1 MSMLI
6 QDIQLIPHKKN
17 KYKVRLLGGEDL
29 VLYKR
34 EIKTYGLEAGED
46 LSDATYERILQ
57 ETLIPRAK
65 RRAMHLLE
73 KQDRTR
79 KNLMDKLR
87 ESDYPP
93 EAVDAAVAY
102 VESYHY
108 IDDER
113 YARSYVHFHQE
124 GKSKGRIKQDL
135 MQKGIDRDII
145 ALVLDEEYETSEDD
159 MIRDLLRKKHYDPET
174 ADAKER
180 NKMYRFL
187 LGRGFSSNDISRV
200 LRGFEEF

>member
-1 MSMLI
+1 M
-6 QDIQLIPHKKN
+6 
-17 KYKVRLLGGEDL
+17 DL

-34 EIKTYGLEAGED
+34 EIKTYGLEAGEE
-46 LSDATYERILQ
+46 LSEELYQRIME

-79 KNLMDKLR
+79 KNLEDKLR
-87 ESDYPP
+87 ESDYPQP
-93 EAVDAAVAY
+93 AIDAAVAY
-102 VESYHY
+102 VASYHY

-124 GKSKGRIKQDL
+124 GKSKRRIQQDL
-135 MQKGIDRDII
+135 MQKGVDRDTL
-145 ALVLDEEYETSEDD
+145 ARVLEEEYETSEED
-159 MIRDLLRKKHYDPET
+159 MIRDLLRKKHYDPES

-180 NKMYRFL
+180 SKMYRFL
-187 LGRGFSSNDISRV
+187 AGRGFSSGDISRV
-200 LRGFEEF
+200 LRGYEDFS

>member
-1 MSMLI
+1 MTIL
-6 QDIQLIPHKKN
+6 DIQLVPRKKN
-17 KYKVRLLGGEDL
+17 KYKVHLQGGMDL

-34 EIKTYGLEAGED
+34 EVKTYGLEAGEE
-46 LSDATYERILQ
+46 LSEEAYQRILE

-79 KNLMDKLR
+79 KNLEDKLR
-87 ESDYPP
+87 ESDYPQT
-93 EAVDAAVAY
+93 AIDAAIAY
-102 VESYHY
+102 VESFHY

-124 GKSKGRIKQDL
+124 GKSKRRIQQDL
-135 MQKGIDRDII
+135 MQKGIDRDVI
-145 ALVLDEEYETSEDD
+145 ALVLEEEYETSEAD
-159 MIRDLLRKKHYDPET
+159 MIRDLLRKKHYDPES

-180 NKMYRFL
+180 SKMYRFL
-187 LGRGFSSNDISRV
+187 AGIGFSSGDISRV
-200 LRGFEEF
+200 LRGYEDFS

>member
-1 MSMLI
+1 MTIL
-6 QDIQLIPHKKN
+6 DIQLVPRKKN
-17 KYKVRLLGGEDL
+17 KYKVHLQGGMDL

-34 EIKTYGLEAGED
+34 EVKTYGLEAGEE
-46 LSDATYERILQ
+46 LSEEAYQRILE

-79 KNLMDKLR
+79 KNLEDKLR
-87 ESDYPP
+87 ESDYPQI
-93 EAVDAAVAY
+93 AIDAAIAY
-102 VESYHY
+102 VESFHY

-124 GKSKGRIKQDL
+124 GKSKRRIQQDL
-135 MQKGIDRDII
+135 MQKGIDRDVI
-145 ALVLDEEYETSEDD
+145 ALVLEEEYETSEAD
-159 MIRDLLRKKHYDPET
+159 MIRDLLRKKHYDPES

-180 NKMYRFL
+180 SKMYRFL
-187 LGRGFSSNDISRV
+187 AGRGFSSGDISRV
-200 LRGFEEF
+200 LRGYEDFS

>member
-1 MSMLI
+1 MTIL
-6 QDIQLIPHKKN
+6 DIQLVPRKKN
-17 KYKVRLLGGEDL
+17 KYKVHLQGGMDL

-34 EIKTYGLEAGED
+34 EVKAYGLEVGEE
-46 LSDATYERILQ
+46 LSEEVYQRILE

-79 KNLMDKLR
+79 KNLEDKLR
-87 ESDYPP
+87 ESDYPQT
-93 EAVDAAVAY
+93 AIDAAIAY
-102 VESYHY
+102 VESFHY

-124 GKSKGRIKQDL
+124 GKSKRRIQQDL
-135 MQKGIDRDII
+135 MQKGIDRDVIT
-145 ALVLDEEYETSEDD
+145 LVLEEEYETSEED
-159 MIRDLLRKKHYDPET
+159 MIRDLLRKKHYDPES

-180 NKMYRFL
+180 SKMYRFL
-187 LGRGFSSNDISRV
+187 AGRGFSSGDISRV
-200 LRGFEEF
+200 LRGYEDFS

>member
-1 MSMLI
+1 M
-6 QDIQLIPHKKN
+6 
-17 KYKVRLLGGEDL
+17 
-29 VLYKR
+29 
-34 EIKTYGLEAGED
+34 
-46 LSDATYERILQ
+46 
-57 ETLIPRAK
+57 IPRAK

-87 ESDYPP
+87 ESDYPQ
-93 EAVDAAVAY
+93 EAIEAAVAY

-124 GKSKGRIKQDL
+124 GKSKRRIQQDL
-135 MQKGIDRDII
+135 MQKGVDRDTI
-145 ALVLDEEYETSEDD
+145 ALVLEEEYETSEAD
-159 MIRDLLRKKHYDPET
+159 MIRDLLRKKHYDPES
-174 ADAKER
+174 ADASER
-180 NKMYRFL
+180 AKMYRFL

>member
-1 MSMLI
+1 MTIL
-6 QDIQLIPHKKN
+6 DIQLVPRKKN
-17 KYKVRLLGGEDL
+17 KYKVHLQGGMDL

-34 EIKTYGLEAGED
+34 EVKTYGLEAGEE
-46 LSDATYERILQ
+46 LSEEAYQRILE

-79 KNLMDKLR
+79 KNLEDKLR
-87 ESDYPP
+87 ESDYPQT
-93 EAVDAAVAY
+93 AIDAAIAY
-102 VESYHY
+102 VESFHY

-124 GKSKGRIKQDL
+124 GKSKRRIQQDL
-135 MQKGIDRDII
+135 MQKGIDRDVI
-145 ALVLDEEYETSEDD
+145 ALVLEEEYETSEAD
-159 MIRDLLRKKHYDPET
+159 MIRDLLRKKHYDPEC

-180 NKMYRFL
+180 SKMYRFL
-187 LGRGFSSNDISRV
+187 AGRGFSSGDISRV
-200 LRGFEEF
+200 LRGYEDFS

>member
-1 MSMLI
+1 R
-6 QDIQLIPHKKN
+6 KKN
-17 KYKVRLLGGEDL
+17 KYKVHLQGGMDL

-34 EIKTYGLEAGED
+34 EVKTYGLEAGEE
-46 LSDATYERILQ
+46 LSEEAYQRILE

-79 KNLMDKLR
+79 KNLEDKLR
-87 ESDYPP
+87 ESDYPQT
-93 EAVDAAVAY
+93 AIDAAIAY
-102 VESYHY
+102 VESFHY

-124 GKSKGRIKQDL
+124 GKSKRRIQQDL
-135 MQKGIDRDII
+135 MQKGIDRDVI
-145 ALVLDEEYETSEDD
+145 ALVLEEEYETSEAD
-159 MIRDLLRKKHYDPET
+159 MIRDLLRKKHYDPES

-180 NKMYRFL
+180 SKMYRFL
-187 LGRGFSSNDISRV
+187 AGRGFSSGDISRV
-200 LRGFEEF
+200 LRGYEDFS

>member
-1 MSMLI
+1 MTIL
-6 QDIQLIPHKKN
+6 DIQLVPRKKN
-17 KYKVRLLGGEDL
+17 KYKVHLQGGMDL

-34 EIKTYGLEAGED
+34 EVKTYGLEAGEE
-46 LSDATYERILQ
+46 LSEEAYQRILE

-79 KNLMDKLR
+79 KNLEDKLR
-87 ESDYPP
+87 ENDYPQI
-93 EAVDAAVAY
+93 AIDAAIAY
-102 VESYHY
+102 VESFHY

-124 GKSKGRIKQDL
+124 GKSKRRIQQDL
-135 MQKGIDRDII
+135 MQKGIDRDVI
-145 ALVLDEEYETSEDD
+145 ALVLEEEYETSEED
-159 MIRDLLRKKHYDPET
+159 MIRDLLRKKHYDPES

-180 NKMYRFL
+180 SKMYRFL
-187 LGRGFSSNDISRV
+187 AGRGFSSGDISRV
-200 LRGFEEF
+200 LRGYEDFS

>member
-1 MSMLI
+1 MTIL
-6 QDIQLIPHKKN
+6 DIQLVPRKKN
-17 KYKVRLLGGEDL
+17 KYKVHLQGGMDL

-34 EIKTYGLEAGED
+34 EVKTYGLEAGEE
-46 LSDATYERILQ
+46 LSEEAYQRILE

-79 KNLMDKLR
+79 KNLEDKLR
-87 ESDYPP
+87 ESDYPQT
-93 EAVDAAVAY
+93 VIDAAIAY
-102 VESYHY
+102 VESFHY

-124 GKSKGRIKQDL
+124 GKSKRRIQQDL
-135 MQKGIDRDII
+135 IQKGIDRDVI
-145 ALVLDEEYETSEDD
+145 ALVLEEEYETSEAN
-159 MIRDLLRKKHYDPET
+159 MIRDLLRKKHYDPES

-180 NKMYRFL
+180 SKMYRFL
-187 LGRGFSSNDISRV
+187 AGRGFSSGDISRV
-200 LRGFEEF
+200 LRGYEDFS

>member
-1 MSMLI
+1 MTIL
-6 QDIQLIPHKKN
+6 DIQLIPRKKN
-17 KYKVRLLGGEDL
+17 KYKVHLQGGMDL

-34 EIKTYGLEAGED
+34 EVKTYGLEAGEE
-46 LSDATYERILQ
+46 LSEEAYQRILE

-79 KNLMDKLR
+79 KNLEDKLR
-87 ESDYPP
+87 ESDYPQI
-93 EAVDAAVAY
+93 AIDAAIAY
-102 VESYHY
+102 VESFHY

-124 GKSKGRIKQDL
+124 GKSKRRIQQDL
-135 MQKGIDRDII
+135 MQKGIDRDVI
-145 ALVLDEEYETSEDD
+145 ALVLEEEYETSEED
-159 MIRDLLRKKHYDPET
+159 MIRDLLRKKHYDPES

-180 NKMYRFL
+180 SKMYRFL
-187 LGRGFSSNDISRV
+187 AGRGFSSGDISRV
-200 LRGFEEF
+200 LRGYEDFS

>member
-1 MSMLI
+1 MTIL
-6 QDIQLIPHKKN
+6 DIQLVPRKKN
-17 KYKVRLLGGEDL
+17 KYKVHLQGGMDL

-34 EIKTYGLEAGED
+34 EVKTYGLEAGEE
-46 LSDATYERILQ
+46 LSEEAYQRILE

-79 KNLMDKLR
+79 KNLEDKLR
-87 ESDYPP
+87 ESDYPQT
-93 EAVDAAVAY
+93 AIDAAIAY
-102 VESYHY
+102 VESFHY

-124 GKSKGRIKQDL
+124 GKSKRRIQQDL
-135 MQKGIDRDII
+135 MQKGIDRDVI
-145 ALVLDEEYETSEDD
+145 ALVLEEEYETSEAD
-159 MIRDLLRKKHYDPET
+159 MIRDMLRKKHYDPES

-180 NKMYRFL
+180 SKMYRFL
-187 LGRGFSSNDISRV
+187 AGRGFSSGDISRV
-200 LRGFEEF
+200 LRGYEDFS

>member
-1 MSMLI
+1 MTIL
-6 QDIQLIPHKKN
+6 DIQLVPRKKN
-17 KYKVRLLGGEDL
+17 KYKVHLQGGMDL

-34 EIKTYGLEAGED
+34 EVKTYGLEAGEE
-46 LSDATYERILQ
+46 LSEEAYQRILE

-79 KNLMDKLR
+79 KNLEDKLR
-87 ESDYPP
+87 ESDYPQT
-93 EAVDAAVAY
+93 AIDAAIAY
-102 VESYHY
+102 VESFHY

-124 GKSKGRIKQDL
+124 GKSKRRIQQDL
-135 MQKGIDRDII
+135 MQKGIDRDVI
-145 ALVLDEEYETSEDD
+145 ALVLEEEYETSEAD
-159 MIRDLLRKKHYDPET
+159 MIRDLLRKKHYDPES

-180 NKMYRFL
+180 SKMYRFL
-187 LGRGFSSNDISRV
+187 AGRGFSSGDISRV
-200 LRGFEEF
+200 LRGYEDFS

>member
-1 MSMLI
+1 MTI
-6 QDIQLIPHKKN
+6 VDIQPIPHKKN
-17 KYKVRLLGGEDL
+17 KYKVQLHGGADL

-34 EIKTYGLEAGED
+34 EVKTYGLEAGAE
-46 LSDATYERILQ
+46 LTEELYERILQ

-65 RRAMHLLE
+65 RRALHLLE

-79 KNLMDKLR
+79 RNLMDKLR
-87 ESDYPP
+87 ESDYPQ
-93 EAVDAAVAY
+93 EAIEAAVAY

-124 GKSKGRIKQDL
+124 GKSKRRIQQDL
-135 MQKGIDRDII
+135 MQKGVDRDII
-145 ALVLDEEYETSEDD
+145 AMVLEEEYETSEAD
-159 MIRDLLRKKHYDPET
+159 MIRDLLRKKHYDPES
-174 ADAKER
+174 ADASER
-180 NKMYRFL
+180 AKMYRFL

>member
-1 MSMLI
+1 MTIL
-6 QDIQLIPHKKN
+6 DIQLVPRKKN
-17 KYKVRLLGGEDL
+17 KYKVHLQGGMDL

-34 EIKTYGLEAGED
+34 EVKTYGLEAGEE
-46 LSDATYERILQ
+46 LSEEAYQRILE

-79 KNLMDKLR
+79 KNLEDKLR
-87 ESDYPP
+87 ESDYPQT
-93 EAVDAAVAY
+93 AIDAAIAY
-102 VESYHY
+102 VESFHY

-124 GKSKGRIKQDL
+124 GKSKRRIQQDL
-135 MQKGIDRDII
+135 MQKGIDRDVI
-145 ALVLDEEYETSEDD
+145 ALVLEEEYETSEED
-159 MIRDLLRKKHYDPET
+159 MIRDLLRKKHYDPES

-180 NKMYRFL
+180 SKMYRFL
-187 LGRGFSSNDISRV
+187 AGRGFSSGDISRV
-200 LRGFEEF
+200 LRGYEDFS

>member
-1 MSMLI
+1 MTIL
-6 QDIQLIPHKKN
+6 DIQLVPRKKN
-17 KYKVRLLGGEDL
+17 KYKVHLQGGMDL

-34 EIKTYGLEAGED
+34 EVKTYGLEVGEEI
-46 LSDATYERILQ
+46 SEGAYQRILE

-79 KNLMDKLR
+79 KNLEDKLR
-87 ESDYPP
+87 ESDYPQT
-93 EAVDAAVAY
+93 AIDAAIAY
-102 VESYHY
+102 VESFHY

-124 GKSKGRIKQDL
+124 GKSKRRIQQDL
-135 MQKGIDRDII
+135 MQKGIDRDVI
-145 ALVLDEEYETSEDD
+145 ALVLEEEYETSEED
-159 MIRDLLRKKHYDPET
+159 MIRNLLRKKHYDPES

-180 NKMYRFL
+180 SKMYRFL
-187 LGRGFSSNDISRV
+187 AGRGFSSGDISRV
-200 LRGFEEF
+200 LRGYEDFS

>member
-1 MSMLI
+1 MTIL
-6 QDIQLIPHKKN
+6 DIQLVPRKKN
-17 KYKVRLLGGEDL
+17 KYKVHLQGGMDL

-34 EIKTYGLEAGED
+34 EVKTYGLEAGEE
-46 LSDATYERILQ
+46 LSEEAYQRILE

-79 KNLMDKLR
+79 KNLEDKLR
-87 ESDYPP
+87 ESDYPQT
-93 EAVDAAVAY
+93 AIDAAIAY
-102 VESYHY
+102 VESFHY

-124 GKSKGRIKQDL
+124 GKSKRRIQQDL
-135 MQKGIDRDII
+135 MQKGIDRDVI
-145 ALVLDEEYETSEDD
+145 ALVLEEEYETSEAD
-159 MIRDLLRKKHYDPET
+159 MIRELLRKKHYDPES

-180 NKMYRFL
+180 SKMYRFL
-187 LGRGFSSNDISRV
+187 AGRGFSSGDISRV
-200 LRGFEEF
+200 LRGYEDFS

>member
-1 MSMLI
+1 MTIL
-6 QDIQLIPHKKN
+6 DIQLVPRKKN
-17 KYKVRLLGGEDL
+17 KYKVHLQGGMDL

-34 EIKTYGLEAGED
+34 EVKTYGLEAGEE
-46 LSDATYERILQ
+46 LSEEAYQHILE

-79 KNLMDKLR
+79 KNLEDKLR
-87 ESDYPP
+87 ESDYPQV
-93 EAVDAAVAY
+93 AIDAAIAY
-102 VESYHY
+102 VESFHY

-124 GKSKGRIKQDL
+124 GKSKRRIQQDL
-135 MQKGIDRDII
+135 MQKGIDRDVI
-145 ALVLDEEYETSEDD
+145 ALVLEEEYETSEED
-159 MIRDLLRKKHYDPET
+159 MIRDLLRKKHYDPES

-180 NKMYRFL
+180 SKMYRFL
-187 LGRGFSSNDISRV
+187 AGRGFSSGDISRV
-200 LRGFEEF
+200 LRGYEDFS

>member
-1 MSMLI
+1 MTIL
-6 QDIQLIPHKKN
+6 DIQLVPRKKN
-17 KYKVRLLGGEDL
+17 KYKVHLQGGMDL

-34 EIKTYGLEAGED
+34 EVKTYGLEAGGE
-46 LSDATYERILQ
+46 LSEEAYQRILE

-79 KNLMDKLR
+79 KNLEDKLR
-87 ESDYPP
+87 ESDYPQT
-93 EAVDAAVAY
+93 AIDAAIAY
-102 VESYHY
+102 VESFHY

-124 GKSKGRIKQDL
+124 GKSKRRIQQDL
-135 MQKGIDRDII
+135 MQKGIDRDVI
-145 ALVLDEEYETSEDD
+145 ALVLEEEYETSEAD
-159 MIRDLLRKKHYDPET
+159 MIRDLLRKKHYDPES

-180 NKMYRFL
+180 SKMYRFL
-187 LGRGFSSNDISRV
+187 AGRGFSSGDISRV
-200 LRGFEEF
+200 LRGYEDFS

>member
-1 MSMLI
+1 MTIL
-6 QDIQLIPHKKN
+6 DIQLVPRKKN
-17 KYKVRLLGGEDL
+17 KYKVHLQGGMDL

-34 EIKTYGLEAGED
+34 EVKTYGLEAGEE
-46 LSDATYERILQ
+46 LSEEAYQRILE

-79 KNLMDKLR
+79 KNLEDKLR
-87 ESDYPP
+87 ESDYPQT
-93 EAVDAAVAY
+93 AIDAAIAY
-102 VESYHY
+102 VESFHY

-124 GKSKGRIKQDL
+124 GKSKRRIQQDL
-135 MQKGIDRDII
+135 MQKGIDRDVI
-145 ALVLDEEYETSEDD
+145 ALVLEEEYETSEAD
-159 MIRDLLRKKHYDPET
+159 MIRDLLRKKHYEPES

-180 NKMYRFL
+180 SKMYRFL
-187 LGRGFSSNDISRV
+187 AGRGFSSGDISRV
-200 LRGFEEF
+200 LRGYEDFS